1 MRGKAKR
8 LGVFHKEFFLQS
20 RDKLQRLKQN
30 LLKRKLSWLIQ
41 QPEKNSE
48 PLEYSEIILSGNYNC
63 MESASIKADGD
74 LPKFVKEFN
83 IFNS

>member
-8 LGVFHKEFFLQS
+8 LSAFHKEFFLQS

-48 PLEYSEIILSGNYNC
+48 LLEYSEIILSGNYYC